1 MTLRIEKKSRDGVTV
16 LKLIGQIRSDDLGEL
31 RTHVNGGDPVV
42 VLDLDELTLV
52 DAAVVRFL
60 GAYEG
65 GGVELLNCAPYI
77 REWIRRE
84 KEENKKTE

>member
-1 MTLRIEKKSRDGVTV
+1 MTLRIEKKSRGGLTV
-16 LKLIGQIRSDDLGEL
+16 LKLIGQIRSGDLDEL
-31 RTHVNGGDPVV
+31 RSHLNGGDPLV

-65 GGVELLNCAPYI
+65 SGVELLNCAPYI

-84 KEENKKTE
+84 KEREQEN

>member
-1 MTLRIEKKSRDGVTV
+1 MTLRIEKKSRDGFTI
-16 LKLIGQIRSDDLGEL
+16 LKLIGQIRSDDLDEL

-60 GAYEG
+60 GVYEG
-65 GGVELLNCAPYI
+65 SGVELLNCAPYI

-84 KEENKKTE
+84 KEREQEN

>member
-1 MTLRIEKKSRDGVTV
+1 MTLRIERKSRDGITV
-16 LKLIGQIRSDDLGEL
+16 LKLIGQIRSGDLEEL
-31 RTHVNGGDPVV
+31 RVQLNGGNVR

-65 GGVELLNCAPYI
+65 SGVELLNCAPYI

-84 KEENKKTE
+84 KESR

>member
-1 MTLRIEKKSRDGVTV
+1 
-16 LKLIGQIRSDDLGEL
+16 
-31 RTHVNGGDPVV
+31 VV

-60 GAYEG
+60 SAYEG
-65 GGVELLNCAPYI
+65 SGMELLNCAPYI

-84 KEENKKTE
+84 KEREQEN

>member
-31 RTHVNGGDPVV
+31 RTHVNGGDPV

-84 KEENKKTE
+84 KEREQEN